1 MRLAHIIALLFIISA
16 LLGLMIRFY
25 TPDTK
30 ITSLNSDGSFVMSE
44 SKIAHKTFSK
54 NDASVKYVWYTDP
67 LCNDC
72 INVHKNMADVIK
84 TNMDTGKIEIE
95 FHPVTFVNPN
105 SVYSAITTAWISSA
119 ADTCDKNTVLSIMN
133 TIYTKS
139 FKADNKEKSEKGLIE
154 TLRNISKTAGA
165 KPNEIRTIVA
175 KLSKVEKMIQ
185 SNSDIRDGEDLKK
198 LSPKKDKSIFVPFI
212 YNITKDKAYDSES
225 KESDDIILSEL
236 NGEPCSGCDD
246 LDWLGFRSL

>member
-25 TPDTK
+25 TPNTK

-67 LCNDC
+67 LCDDC
-72 INVHKNMADVIK
+72 INVHKNMADIIK

-95 FHPVTFVNPN
+95 FHPITFVNPK
-105 SVYSAITTAWISSA
+105 SIYSAITTAWISSA
-119 ADTCDKNTVLSIMN
+119 ADTCDKDTVLGIMN
-133 TIYTKS
+133 TVYTKS
-139 FKADNKEKSEKGLIE
+139 FKANNKEKSEKGLVY
-154 TLRNISKTAGA
+154 TLRDVSKNAGA
-165 KPNEIRTIVA
+165 KPKEIRSIIA
-175 KLSKVEKMIQ
+175 KLSKVEKMVQ
-185 SNSDIRDGEDLKK
+185 SNSDIRNNKKLKK

-212 YNITKDKAYDSES
+212 YNKTKDKAYDSES

-236 NGEPCSGCDD
+236 SGEPCAGCDD
-246 LDWLGFRSL
+246 LD